1 MSAPSSSS
9 QPHITWRSRWDSAM
23 SATAPERPT
32 VEEVIPVVHGVVDQ
46 ILEGPGVNKSRIGTV
61 IRKGA
66 TLLAQYYGGHV
77 PENWNEIIRAPGAA
91 ELIKDEIDRIFPL
104 IYGEILFCVD
114 DAGLDYADGARE
126 LAGVLSTRIIKTI
139 LKLTTIDEAAILFDG
154 FIKVLA
160 TCNER
165 SQSAMSIAPS
175 TVNVSSA
182 QEKSDDRVN
191 IKDLPL
197 VDGGEWGL
205 AKLGVVSYDTWQYRI
220 RLACSSY
227 ALKGRRACYYALRN
241 LCGAER
247 TYAHTCLTKE
257 IPEGIEPLDYLLQRL
272 QEEYGS
278 VWSHGRARQQFQQ
291 AKKQSNES
299 VVSFM
304 SRLKSMAVALP
315 GKCNV
320 SEGELRQRFLDG
332 IPPGLLAKIKSRYGP
347 KIYEKKLESI
357 VDSAEFFDSEY
368 QQGRD
373 TVIGRKGGGARP
385 RFPEN
390 GKPQA
395 RDGGRQENVD
405 RPFGKGNA
413 ISANLSNIH
422 CYNCG
427 KAGHF
432 KRNCPDL
439 SRNSGRSPSTVS
451 TSGVAG
457 EAQKPKGPG
466 SPGRPAQPTG
476 SVEVFVGEVRGV
488 YAIGADDRVPK
499 LLCKFGRHA
508 AMRTTA
514 PTLANAR
521 QMCYLIVVRRHH

>member
-9 QPHITWRSRWDSAM
+9 QPHISWRSRWDTAM

-77 PENWNEIIRAPGAA
+77 AENWNEVIRAPGAA

-126 LAGVLSTRIIKTI
+126 LAGVLSTRIIKSV

-205 AKLGVVSYDTWQYRI
+205 AKLGVVSYNTWQYRI

-315 GKCNV
+315 GKCNSISKV
-320 SEGELRQRFLDG
+320 G
-332 IPPGLLAKIKSRYGP
+332 IL
-347 KIYEKKLESI
+347 
-357 VDSAEFFDSEY
+357 
-368 QQGRD
+368 
-373 TVIGRKGGGARP
+373 
-385 RFPEN
+385 
-390 GKPQA
+390 
-395 RDGGRQENVD
+395 
-405 RPFGKGNA
+405 
-413 ISANLSNIH
+413 
-422 CYNCG
+422 
-427 KAGHF
+427 
-432 KRNCPDL
+432 
-439 SRNSGRSPSTVS
+439 
-451 TSGVAG
+451 
-457 EAQKPKGPG
+457 
-466 SPGRPAQPTG
+466 
-476 SVEVFVGEVRGV
+476 
-488 YAIGADDRVPK
+488 
-499 LLCKFGRHA
+499 
-508 AMRTTA
+508 
-514 PTLANAR
+514 
-521 QMCYLIVVRRHH
+521 